1 MLDIQLKQ
9 PKTLAEVINY
19 MRALEDNL
27 RWALANIDGEQITEG
42 SIKENQLAQGAVTS
56 GNIAKG
62 SITNDA
68 LGEGAIAEDKLS
80 EDVWKDIE
88 KRINQAGFGL
98 IASNELKER
107 VNDLINIANIDWH
120 KITDDNGQI
129 MTADGAKI
137 RFERLAVSA
146 DNMRNLAEGQMLI
159 KANDGIYALTAEG
172 TEKMTITADAVT
184 QSAMDDI
191 AQNLDADTLFDR
203 TDVIAKIE
211 AMIDAKM
218 GG

>member
-80 EDVWKDIE
+80 EDVWKDID
-88 KRINQAGFGL
+88 KRIKHAGFGL
-98 IASNELKER
+98 IVSNELKER
-107 VNDLINIANIDWH
+107 VNDLIDVANIDWH

-184 QSAMDDI
+184 LSAMDNI
-191 AQNLDADTLFDR
+191 AQNLDADTLFER